1 MFSKIRNAALALA
14 AVATLG
20 TATLI
25 STTDSAE
32 ARFGG
37 GGFSRGG
44 GGSVGMARMGGG
56 RVIGGG
62 RVSLG
67 GRVGIGGRV
76 HLGHRHLGNRIRI
89 GIHRPHFRPNWC
101 HRWHHHCRIHVRWPR
116 PLIYAAPVVAASYA
130 VAPVAAA
137 APRCTCLTKEY
148 TQDGLV
154 VFQDVC
160 TKELASAPIGNTQTQ
175 LQPQQQVPGSTTQQ

>member
-25 STTDSAE
+25 STTDSAD
-32 ARFGG
+32 ARGFS

-44 GGSVGMARMGGG
+44 GGGGGIARLGGG
-56 RVIGGG
+56 RVH
-62 RVSLG
+62 LG
-67 GRVGIGGRV
+67 GRVHIGGRV
-76 HLGHRHLGNRIRI
+76 HLGHRIRI
-89 GIHRPHFRPNWC
+89 GHHRPHFRPNWC

-116 PLIYAAPVVAASYA
+116 PVIYGAPVVATSYA

-160 TKELASAPIGNTQTQ
+160 TKEVASAPIGNTQTQ
-175 LQPQQQVPGSTTQQ
+175 LQLPQQQAPTTQQ